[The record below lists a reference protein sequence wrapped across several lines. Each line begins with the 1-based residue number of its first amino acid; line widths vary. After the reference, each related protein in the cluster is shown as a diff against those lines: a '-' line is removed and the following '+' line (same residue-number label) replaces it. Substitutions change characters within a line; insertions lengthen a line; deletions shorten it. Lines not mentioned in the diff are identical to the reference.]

1 MIQAPCGP
9 PTISEASALQQD
21 CRPERPEVRLPKVH
35 EGSGTLDVTPGVP
48 AQLTNVMASPSSS
61 DVVTT
66 AERGL
71 LSSMVGKDGA
81 MSFFGRRPTVGGYW
95 GTRVQS
101 SQEVALTMRAFLD
114 DLAAIGP
121 ELALPW
127 VSTAEFDKV
136 PADLSV
142 DGLVRIFEHSR
153 SNEMGYSDT
162 PGPGYSIGLSPEDGT
177 ARRIIAGVG
186 GLETSAPNSV
196 RVSLPTETQLTDS
209 TRQLPGPD
217 IGDAIMKVIVKHW
230 KPDRARWS
238 IGDYI
243 DLQNRSKGEV
253 EVGWET
259 YFHSGVTFDRSALPQ
274 SAVVE
279 ELSTGTL
286 IRLGDKPMEVAA
298 ADIVAVRAALG
309 YPV

>member
-1 MIQAPCGP
+1 M
-9 PTISEASALQQD
+9 
-21 CRPERPEVRLPKVH
+21 
-35 EGSGTLDVTPGVP
+35 
-48 AQLTNVMASPSSS
+48 
-61 DVVTT
+61 
-66 AERGL
+66 
-71 LSSMVGKDGA
+71 SM
-81 MSFFGRRPTVGGYW
+81 FGRRPTVAGYW

-101 SQEVALTMRAFLD
+101 SQEVAQTMRAFLD
-114 DLAAIGP
+114 DLEAIDPG
-121 ELALPW
+121 LALPW

-153 SNEMGYSDT
+153 SKEMGYSDT
-162 PGPGYSIGLSPEDGT
+162 PGPGYDIDLSPEDGT
-177 ARRIIAGVG
+177 ARRVGAWVG

-196 RVSLPTETQLTDS
+196 LVSLPTETQLTDS
-209 TRQLPGPD
+209 TRRLLDPD
-217 IGDAIMKVIVKHW
+217 IGDAIMRVIVKHW
-230 KPDRARWS
+230 EPERARWS
-238 IGDYI
+238 IGDYRH
-243 DLQNRSKGEV
+243 LQNRSKGEV

-279 ELSTGTL
+279 DLPTGTL

>member
-1 MIQAPCGP
+1 MSI
-9 PTISEASALQQD
+9 
-21 CRPERPEVRLPKVH
+21 
-35 EGSGTLDVTPGVP
+35 
-48 AQLTNVMASPSSS
+48 
-61 DVVTT
+61 
-66 AERGL
+66 
-71 LSSMVGKDGA
+71 VG
-81 MSFFGRRPTVGGYW
+81 RWPTVIGYW

-101 SQEVALTMRAFLD
+101 SQEVAQTMRAFLE
-114 DLAAIGP
+114 DLEAVDPG
-121 ELALPW
+121 LALPW

-153 SNEMGYSDT
+153 SKEMGYSDT

-196 RVSLPTETQLTDS
+196 RVSLPTEKQLTDS
-209 TRQLPGPD
+209 TRRLLDPD
-217 IGDAIMKVIVKHW
+217 IGDAIVRVIVKHW
-230 KPDRARWS
+230 DPDRARWS
-238 IGDYI
+238 IGDYRH
-243 DLQNRSKGEV
+243 LQNRSKGEV

-259 YFHSGVTFDRSALPQ
+259 YFHSGVTFDRSKLPQ

-279 ELSTGTL
+279 ELPIGTL
-286 IRLGDKPMEVAA
+286 VRLGDKPMEVAA

>member
-1 MIQAPCGP
+1 
-9 PTISEASALQQD
+9 
-21 CRPERPEVRLPKVH
+21 
-35 EGSGTLDVTPGVP
+35 
-48 AQLTNVMASPSSS
+48 
-61 DVVTT
+61 
-66 AERGL
+66 
-71 LSSMVGKDGA
+71 
-81 MSFFGRRPTVGGYW
+81 MSFFGRRPTVAGYW

-101 SQEVALTMRAFLD
+101 SREVALTMRAFLD
-114 DLAAIGP
+114 DLEAINPG
-121 ELALPW
+121 LALPW

-153 SNEMGYSDT
+153 SKEMGYSDT
-162 PGPGYSIGLSPEDGT
+162 PGPGYDVDLSPEDGT
-177 ARRIIAGVG
+177 ARRVGAWVG

-196 RVSLPTETQLTDS
+196 RVSLPTEKQLTDS
-209 TRQLPGPD
+209 TRQLLGAD

-230 KPDRARWS
+230 EPDRARWS
-238 IGDYI
+238 IGDYY
-243 DLQNRSKGEV
+243 DLQNPARGEV

-259 YFHSGVTFDRSALPQ
+259 YFHSQIAVDRSKLPQ

-279 ELSTGTL
+279 ELPTGTL
-286 IRLGDKPMEVAA
+286 IRLGGKPMEVAA

>member
-1 MIQAPCGP
+1 M
-9 PTISEASALQQD
+9 
-21 CRPERPEVRLPKVH
+21 
-35 EGSGTLDVTPGVP
+35 
-48 AQLTNVMASPSSS
+48 
-61 DVVTT
+61 
-66 AERGL
+66 
-71 LSSMVGKDGA
+71 
-81 MSFFGRRPTVGGYW
+81 FGRRPTVAGYW

-101 SQEVALTMRAFLD
+101 SQEVAQTMRAFLD
-114 DLAAIGP
+114 DLEEMDP

-127 VSTAEFDKV
+127 VYTKKLDKG

-153 SNEMGYSDT
+153 SKEMGYSDT

-177 ARRIIAGVG
+177 ARQVGAWVG
-186 GLETSAPNSV
+186 GLETIAPNSV
-196 RVSLPTETQLTDS
+196 RVSLPSLPTETQLTDS
-209 TRQLPGPD
+209 TRQLLGPD
-217 IGDAIMKVIVKHW
+217 IGDAIMKVIIKHW

-259 YFHSGVTFDRSALPQ
+259 YFHSGVTFDRSKLPQ

-279 ELSTGTL
+279 ELPTGTL

-298 ADIVAVRAALG
+298 ADIVAVRAALD

>member
-1 MIQAPCGP
+1 M
-9 PTISEASALQQD
+9 
-21 CRPERPEVRLPKVH
+21 
-35 EGSGTLDVTPGVP
+35 
-48 AQLTNVMASPSSS
+48 
-61 DVVTT
+61 
-66 AERGL
+66 
-71 LSSMVGKDGA
+71 SM
-81 MSFFGRRPTVGGYW
+81 FGRRPTVAGYW

-101 SQEVALTMRAFLD
+101 SQEVAQTMRAFLD
-114 DLAAIGP
+114 DLEAVDP

-127 VSTAEFDKV
+127 VYTKKLDKG

-142 DGLVRIFEHSR
+142 DGLVKIFEHSR
-153 SNEMGYSDT
+153 SKEMGYSDT

-209 TRQLPGPD
+209 TRQLLGPD

-243 DLQNRSKGEV
+243 DLQKRSKAEV
-253 EVGWET
+253 EVGWES

-279 ELSTGTL
+279 ELPTGTL
-286 IRLGDKPMEVAA
+286 IRLGDKPMQVAA

>member
-1 MIQAPCGP
+1 M
-9 PTISEASALQQD
+9 
-21 CRPERPEVRLPKVH
+21 
-35 EGSGTLDVTPGVP
+35 
-48 AQLTNVMASPSSS
+48 
-61 DVVTT
+61 
-66 AERGL
+66 
-71 LSSMVGKDGA
+71 
-81 MSFFGRRPTVGGYW
+81 
-95 GTRVQS
+95 
-101 SQEVALTMRAFLD
+101 
-114 DLAAIGP
+114 
-121 ELALPW
+121 
-127 VSTAEFDKV
+127 
-136 PADLSV
+136 
-142 DGLVRIFEHSR
+142 
-153 SNEMGYSDT
+153 
-162 PGPGYSIGLSPEDGT
+162 SPEDGT

-186 GLETSAPNSV
+186 GLETSAPPNSV

-209 TRQLPGPD
+209 TRQLLGPD

-243 DLQNRSKGEV
+243 DLQKRSKAEV

-279 ELSTGTL
+279 ELPTGTL
-286 IRLGDKPMEVAA
+286 IRLGGDKPMQVAA

>member
-1 MIQAPCGP
+1 
-9 PTISEASALQQD
+9 
-21 CRPERPEVRLPKVH
+21 
-35 EGSGTLDVTPGVP
+35 
-48 AQLTNVMASPSSS
+48 
-61 DVVTT
+61 
-66 AERGL
+66 
-71 LSSMVGKDGA
+71 

-177 ARRIIAGVG
+177 ARRIIARVG

-209 TRQLPGPD
+209 TRQLLDPD

-230 KPDRARWS
+230 KPDRVRWS
-238 IGDYI
+238 IGDYL
-243 DLQNRSKGEV
+243 DLQPRVEARSRWDGRRTSIPE
-253 EVGWET
+253 
-259 YFHSGVTFDRSALPQ
+259 SRS
-274 SAVVE
+274 
-279 ELSTGTL
+279 
-286 IRLGDKPMEVAA
+286 IAA
-298 ADIVAVRAALG
+298 RCRSLRW
-309 YPV
+309 

>member
-1 MIQAPCGP
+1 
-9 PTISEASALQQD
+9 
-21 CRPERPEVRLPKVH
+21 
-35 EGSGTLDVTPGVP
+35 
-48 AQLTNVMASPSSS
+48 
-61 DVVTT
+61 
-66 AERGL
+66 
-71 LSSMVGKDGA
+71 

-101 SQEVALTMRAFLD
+101 SQEVAQTMRAFLD
-114 DLAAIGP
+114 DLEEIDP

-127 VSTAEFDKV
+127 VYTKKLDKG

-142 DGLVRIFEHSR
+142 DGLVKIFEHSR
-153 SNEMGYSDT
+153 SKEVGYSDT

-177 ARRIIAGVG
+177 ARRIISRVG

-196 RVSLPTETQLTDS
+196 RVSLPTEKQLTDS
-209 TRQLPGPD
+209 TRRLLDPD
-217 IGDAIMKVIVKHW
+217 IGDVIVRVIVKHW
-230 KPDRARWS
+230 DPDRARWS
-238 IGDYI
+238 IGDYRH
-243 DLQNRSKGEV
+243 LQNRSKGEV

-259 YFHSGVTFDRSALPQ
+259 YFHSGVTFDRSKLPQ

-279 ELSTGTL
+279 ELPIGTL
-286 IRLGDKPMEVAA
+286 VRLGDKPMEVAA

>member
-1 MIQAPCGP
+1 
-9 PTISEASALQQD
+9 
-21 CRPERPEVRLPKVH
+21 
-35 EGSGTLDVTPGVP
+35 
-48 AQLTNVMASPSSS
+48 
-61 DVVTT
+61 
-66 AERGL
+66 
-71 LSSMVGKDGA
+71 
-81 MSFFGRRPTVGGYW
+81 MSFFGRRPTVCGYW

-101 SQEVALTMRAFLD
+101 SQEVAQTMRAFLD
-114 DLAAIGP
+114 DLEAVDP

-153 SNEMGYSDT
+153 SNEMGFSDT
-162 PGPGYSIGLSPEDGT
+162 PGPGYDIDLSPEDGT
-177 ARRIIAGVG
+177 ARRIIARVG

-196 RVSLPTETQLTDS
+196 RVSLPTEKDVPTEL
-209 TRQLPGPD
+209 RRLLEPD

-230 KPDRARWS
+230 EPDRARWS
-238 IGDYI
+238 IGDYL
-243 DLQNRSKGEV
+243 DLQPRVRGQIQ
-253 EVGWET
+253 VGWET

-274 SAVVE
+274 SAAVE
-279 ELSTGTL
+279 ELPTGTL
-286 IRLGDKPMEVAA
+286 IRLGDKPMEVDA